1 MTIFNILVNKIILTE
16 AGIIIINDKYEVLQ
30 NHRFEPGSEIS
41 LYSEIKRGT
50 LPNAVKLF
58 FKNSSEELSDSCEV
72 TDQSLITILDKLY
85 SDTNFIY
92 KTIDSSNLFSLF
104 VQSGFFTSEE
114 EIRTFLHTFSIEYSK
129 QQIRDVSGQE
139 DLQII
144 EGINSLD
151 ELDKAINILMARI
164 NEWYGLHFPELEN
177 LVKDSNEYFKFV
189 SLGLNRS
196 SITEKDLVSFSF
208 SEKKLDA
215 IFSAAQDSKGGEI
228 NSKDLSIISILSEN
242 VINLVKVR
250 DKMLNY
256 ISDLMNNI
264 APNLSA
270 IAGPTIGARLIAKSG
285 GLMKLAKLPSS
296 TIQVLG
302 AEKALFRSLKSG
314 SRPPKHGIIFQHD
327 KVHSSPKWQRGKI
340 ARSLASKIAIAARI
354 DVFRGSKEID
364 IEHSLDER
372 YREIQEKY
380 ASPVAN
386 RNNYSKKKHKKLRRS
401 MNEKRRRTS

>member
-1 MTIFNILVNKIILTE
+1 MTNKILLTE
-16 AGIIIINDKYEVLQ
+16 AGIIIINDKFEVIQ
-30 NHRFEPGSEIS
+30 SHRFEPNSEIS
-41 LYSEIKRGT
+41 LYSQIK
-50 LPNAVKLF
+50 NANVPEGVKTFLD
-58 FKNSSEELSDSCEV
+58 NSSNEFSDSTEV
-72 TDQSLITILDKLY
+72 NDQSLLEILSKIYPDK
-85 SDTNFIY
+85 NFIY
-92 KTIDSSNLFSLF
+92 KTIDSSNLYPLF
-104 VQSGFFTSEE
+104 VQSSFFNSEE
-114 EIRTFLHTFSIEYSK
+114 EISNFLQKFSIEYSK

-228 NSKDLSIISILSEN
+228 NSKDLSIISILSDN

-256 ISDLMNNI
+256 IGDLMNNV

-285 GLMKLAKLPSS
+285 GMMKLARLPSS

-340 ARSLASKIAIAARI
+340 ARSLASKIAIAVRI

>member
-1 MTIFNILVNKIILTE
+1 MTNKAILTE
-16 AGIIIINDKYEVLQ
+16 AGIIIINDKFEVLQ
-30 NHRFEPGSEIS
+30 SHRFEPDSEIS
-41 LYSEIKRGT
+41 LYSQI
-50 LPNAVKLF
+50 
-58 FKNSSEELSDSCEV
+58 KNSNVPEGVKTFLDDSSHEFSDSLEV
-72 TDQSLITILDKLY
+72 NDQSLLEILSKIYPDK
-85 SDTNFIY
+85 NFIY
-92 KTIDSSNLFSLF
+92 KTIDSSNLFPLF
-104 VQSGFFTSEE
+104 VQSGFFSSEE
-114 EIRTFLHTFSIEYSK
+114 EISNFLQNFSIEYSK
-129 QQIRDVSGQE
+129 QQIRDVSGKE

-196 SITEKDLVSFSF
+196 SITEKDLDSFSF

-228 NSKDLSIISILSEN
+228 NSKDLSIISILSDN

-256 ISDLMNNI
+256 ISDLMNNV

-285 GLMKLAKLPSS
+285 GMMKLARLPSS

-386 RNNYSKKKHKKLRRS
+386 RNNYYKKKHKKLRRS
-401 MNEKRRRTS
+401 MNEKRRRNS

>member
-1 MTIFNILVNKIILTE
+1 MTNKVILTE

-30 NHRFEPGSEIS
+30 SHRFEPNSEIS
-41 LYSEIKRGT
+41 LYSQI
-50 LPNAVKLF
+50 
-58 FKNSSEELSDSCEV
+58 KNSNVSEDIKNFFDNSSNELPDSLEV
-72 TDQSLITILDKLY
+72 NDQSLIDILNKIFPDK
-85 SDTNFIY
+85 NFIHQ
-92 KTIDSSNLFSLF
+92 TIDSSNLFPFF
-104 VQSGFFTSEE
+104 VQSGFFSCEE
-114 EIRTFLHTFSIEYSK
+114 EISKFLQNFSIEYSK
-129 QQIRDVSGQE
+129 QQIRDVSGKE

-151 ELDKAINILMARI
+151 ELDKAVNILMARI

-177 LVKDSNEYFKFV
+177 LVKDSNVYFKFV
-189 SLGLNRS
+189 SLGLDRN
-196 SITEKDLVSFSF
+196 SITEKDLVSFNF

-215 IFSAAQDSKGGEI
+215 LFSAAQDSKGGEI

-264 APNLSA
+264 APNLSS

-285 GLMKLAKLPSS
+285 GLLKLAKLPSS

-354 DVFRGSKEID
+354 DAFRGTKEID
-364 IEHSLDER
+364 IENSLDER

-401 MNEKRRRTS
+401 MNDKRRRTSK

>member
-1 MTIFNILVNKIILTE
+1 MTNKAILTE
-16 AGIIIINDKYEVLQ
+16 AGIIIINDKFEVLQ
-30 NHRFEPGSEIS
+30 SHRFEPDSEIS
-41 LYSEIKRGT
+41 LYSQI
-50 LPNAVKLF
+50 
-58 FKNSSEELSDSCEV
+58 KNSNVPEGVKTFLDDSSHEFSDSLEV
-72 TDQSLITILDKLY
+72 NDQSLLEILSKIYPDK
-85 SDTNFIY
+85 NFIY
-92 KTIDSSNLFSLF
+92 KTIDSSNLFPLF
-104 VQSGFFTSEE
+104 VQSGFFSSEE
-114 EIRTFLHTFSIEYSK
+114 EISNFLQNFSIEYSK
-129 QQIRDVSGQE
+129 QQIRDVSGKE

-228 NSKDLSIISILSEN
+228 NSKDLSIISILSDN

-256 ISDLMNNI
+256 IGDLMNNV

-285 GLMKLAKLPSS
+285 GMMKLARLPSS

-340 ARSLASKIAIAARI
+340 ARSLASKIAIAVRI

>member
-1 MTIFNILVNKIILTE
+1 MTNKVLLTE
-16 AGIIIINDKYEVLQ
+16 AGIIIINDKFEVIQSL
-30 NHRFEPGSEIS
+30 RFKPDSEIS
-41 LYSEIKRGT
+41 FYSQIKNT
-50 LPNAVKLF
+50 NVPEVVKTFLDNLSHEF
-58 FKNSSEELSDSCEV
+58 SDSLEV
-72 TDQSLITILDKLY
+72 NDQSLLEILSKIYPDK
-85 SDTNFIY
+85 NFIY
-92 KTIDSSNLFSLF
+92 KTIDSSNLFPLF
-104 VQSGFFTSEE
+104 VQSGFFSSEE
-114 EIRTFLHTFSIEYSK
+114 EISNFLQKFSIEYSK

-256 ISDLMNNI
+256 INDLMNNV

>member
-1 MTIFNILVNKIILTE
+1 MTNKALLTE
-16 AGIIIINDKYEVLQ
+16 AGIIIINDKFEVVQSL
-30 NHRFEPGSEIS
+30 RFKPDSEIS
-41 LYSEIKRGT
+41 FYSQIK
-50 LPNAVKLF
+50 NANVPDVVKTF
-58 FKNSSEELSDSCEV
+58 FDNLSHEFSASLEV
-72 TDQSLITILDKLY
+72 NDQSLLEILSKIYPDK
-85 SDTNFIY
+85 NFIY
-92 KTIDSSNLFSLF
+92 KTIDSSNLFPLF
-104 VQSGFFTSEE
+104 VQSGFFSSEE
-114 EIRTFLHTFSIEYSK
+114 EISNFLQKFSIEYSK

-256 ISDLMNNI
+256 INDLMNNV

>member
-1 MTIFNILVNKIILTE
+1 MTNKVLLTE
-16 AGIIIINDKYEVLQ
+16 AGIIIINDKFEVVQSL
-30 NHRFEPGSEIS
+30 RFKPDSEIS
-41 LYSEIKRGT
+41 LYSQIK
-50 LPNAVKLF
+50 NANVPDVVKTF
-58 FKNSSEELSDSCEV
+58 FDNLSHEFSDSLEV
-72 TDQSLITILDKLY
+72 NDQSLLEILSKIYPDK
-85 SDTNFIY
+85 NFIY
-92 KTIDSSNLFSLF
+92 KTIDSSNLFPLF
-104 VQSGFFTSEE
+104 VQSGFFSSEE
-114 EIRTFLHTFSIEYSK
+114 EISNFLQKFSIEYSK

-256 ISDLMNNI
+256 INDLMNNV

>member
-1 MTIFNILVNKIILTE
+1 MTNKVLLTE
-16 AGIIIINDKYEVLQ
+16 AGIIIINDKFEVVQSL
-30 NHRFEPGSEIS
+30 RFKPDSEIS
-41 LYSEIKRGT
+41 FYSQIKNVNV
-50 LPNAVKLF
+50 PEVVKTFLDNLSHEF
-58 FKNSSEELSDSCEV
+58 SDSLEV
-72 TDQSLITILDKLY
+72 NDQSLLEILSKIYPDK
-85 SDTNFIY
+85 NFIY
-92 KTIDSSNLFSLF
+92 KTIDSSNLFPLF
-104 VQSGFFTSEE
+104 VQSGFFSSEE
-114 EIRTFLHTFSIEYSK
+114 EISNFLQKFSIEYSK

-256 ISDLMNNI
+256 INDLMNNV

>member
-1 MTIFNILVNKIILTE
+1 MTNKVLLTE
-16 AGIIIINDKYEVLQ
+16 AGIIIINDKFEVVQSL
-30 NHRFEPGSEIS
+30 RFKPDSEIS
-41 LYSEIKRGT
+41 FYSQIRNVNVPEV
-50 LPNAVKLF
+50 VKTFLDNLSHEF
-58 FKNSSEELSDSCEV
+58 SDSLEV
-72 TDQSLITILDKLY
+72 NDQSLLEILSKIYPDK
-85 SDTNFIY
+85 NFIY
-92 KTIDSSNLFSLF
+92 KTIDSSNLFPLF
-104 VQSGFFTSEE
+104 VQSGFFSSEE
-114 EIRTFLHTFSIEYSK
+114 EISNFLQKFSIEYSK

-256 ISDLMNNI
+256 INDLMNNV

>member
-1 MTIFNILVNKIILTE
+1 MTNKVLLTE
-16 AGIIIINDKYEVLQ
+16 AGIIIINDKFEVVQSL
-30 NHRFEPGSEIS
+30 RFKPDSEIS
-41 LYSEIKRGT
+41 FYSQIK
-50 LPNAVKLF
+50 NANVPEVVKTFLDNLSHEF
-58 FKNSSEELSDSCEV
+58 SDSLEV
-72 TDQSLITILDKLY
+72 NDQSLLEILSKIYPDK
-85 SDTNFIY
+85 NFIY
-92 KTIDSSNLFSLF
+92 KTIDSSNLFPLF
-104 VQSGFFTSEE
+104 VQSGFFSSEE
-114 EIRTFLHTFSIEYSK
+114 EISNFLQKFSIEYSK

-256 ISDLMNNI
+256 INDLMNNV

>member
-1 MTIFNILVNKIILTE
+1 MTNKVLLTE
-16 AGIIIINDKYEVLQ
+16 AGIIIINDKFEVVQSL
-30 NHRFEPGSEIS
+30 RFKPDSEIS
-41 LYSEIKRGT
+41 FYSQIK
-50 LPNAVKLF
+50 NANVPDVVKTFLDNLSHEF
-58 FKNSSEELSDSCEV
+58 SDSLEV
-72 TDQSLITILDKLY
+72 NDQSLLEILSKIYPDK
-85 SDTNFIY
+85 NFIY
-92 KTIDSSNLFSLF
+92 KTIDSSNLFPLF
-104 VQSGFFTSEE
+104 VQSGFFSSEE
-114 EIRTFLHTFSIEYSK
+114 EISNFLQKFSIEYSK

-256 ISDLMNNI
+256 IGDLMNNV

>member
-1 MTIFNILVNKIILTE
+1 MTNKVLLTE
-16 AGIIIINDKYEVLQ
+16 AGIIIINDKFEVVQSL
-30 NHRFEPGSEIS
+30 RFKPDSEIS
-41 LYSEIKRGT
+41 FYSQIK
-50 LPNAVKLF
+50 NANVSEVVKTFLD
-58 FKNSSEELSDSCEV
+58 NLSHEFSDPLEV
-72 TDQSLITILDKLY
+72 NDQSLLEILSAIYPDK
-85 SDTNFIY
+85 NFIY
-92 KTIDSSNLFSLF
+92 KTIDSSNLFPLF
-104 VQSGFFTSEE
+104 VQSGFFSSEE
-114 EIRTFLHTFSIEYSK
+114 EISNFLQKFSIEYSK

-256 ISDLMNNI
+256 INDLMNNV

>member
-1 MTIFNILVNKIILTE
+1 MTNKALLTE
-16 AGIIIINDKYEVLQ
+16 AGIIIINDKFEVVQSL
-30 NHRFEPGSEIS
+30 RFKPDSEIS
-41 LYSEIKRGT
+41 FYSQIK
-50 LPNAVKLF
+50 NANVSEVVKTFLDNLSHEF
-58 FKNSSEELSDSCEV
+58 SDSLEV
-72 TDQSLITILDKLY
+72 NDQSLLEILSKIYPDK
-85 SDTNFIY
+85 NFIY
-92 KTIDSSNLFSLF
+92 KTIDSSNLFPLF
-104 VQSGFFTSEE
+104 VQSGFFSSEE
-114 EIRTFLHTFSIEYSK
+114 EISNFLQKFSIEYSK

-256 ISDLMNNI
+256 INDLMNNV

>member
-1 MTIFNILVNKIILTE
+1 MTNKVILTE

-30 NHRFEPGSEIS
+30 SHRFEPNSEIS
-41 LYSEIKRGT
+41 LYSQI
-50 LPNAVKLF
+50 
-58 FKNSSEELSDSCEV
+58 KNSNVSEDIKNFFDNSSNELPDSLEV
-72 TDQSLITILDKLY
+72 NDQSLIDILNKIFPDK
-85 SDTNFIY
+85 NFIHQ
-92 KTIDSSNLFSLF
+92 TIDSSNLFPLF
-104 VQSGFFTSEE
+104 VQSGFFSSEE
-114 EIRTFLHTFSIEYSK
+114 EISKFLQNFSIEYSK
-129 QQIRDVSGQE
+129 QQIRDVSGKE

-151 ELDKAINILMARI
+151 ELDKAVNILMARI

-177 LVKDSNEYFKFV
+177 LVKDSNVYFKFV
-189 SLGLNRS
+189 SLGLDRN
-196 SITEKDLVSFSF
+196 SITEKDLVSFNF

-215 IFSAAQDSKGGEI
+215 LFSAAQDSKGGEI

-264 APNLSA
+264 APNLSS

-285 GLMKLAKLPSS
+285 GLLKLAKLPSS

-327 KVHSSPKWQRGKI
+327 KVHSIPKWQRGKI

-354 DVFRGSKEID
+354 DAFRGTKEID
-364 IEHSLDER
+364 IENSLDER

-401 MNEKRRRTS
+401 MNDKRIRTSK

>member
-1 MTIFNILVNKIILTE
+1 MTNKVLLTE
-16 AGIIIINDKYEVLQ
+16 AGIIIINDKFEVVQSL
-30 NHRFEPGSEIS
+30 RFKPDSEIS
-41 LYSEIKRGT
+41 FYSQIK
-50 LPNAVKLF
+50 NANVPDVVKTF
-58 FKNSSEELSDSCEV
+58 FDNLSHEFSDSLEV
-72 TDQSLITILDKLY
+72 NDQSLLEILSKIYPDK
-85 SDTNFIY
+85 NFIY
-92 KTIDSSNLFSLF
+92 KTIDSSNLFPLF
-104 VQSGFFTSEE
+104 VQSGFFSSEE
-114 EIRTFLHTFSIEYSK
+114 EISNFLQKFSIEYSK

-256 ISDLMNNI
+256 INDLMNNV

-340 ARSLASKIAIAARI
+340 ARSLASKIAIAVRI

>member
-1 MTIFNILVNKIILTE
+1 MTNKAILTE
-16 AGIIIINDKYEVLQ
+16 AGIIIINDKFEVLQ
-30 NHRFEPGSEIS
+30 SHRFEPDSEIS
-41 LYSEIKRGT
+41 LYSQI
-50 LPNAVKLF
+50 
-58 FKNSSEELSDSCEV
+58 KNSNVPEGVKTFLDDSSHEFSDSLEV
-72 TDQSLITILDKLY
+72 NDQSLLEILSKIYPDK
-85 SDTNFIY
+85 NFIY
-92 KTIDSSNLFSLF
+92 KTIDSSNLFPLF
-104 VQSGFFTSEE
+104 VQSGFFSSEE
-114 EIRTFLHTFSIEYSK
+114 EISNFLQNFSIEYSK
-129 QQIRDVSGQE
+129 QQIRDVSGKE

-196 SITEKDLVSFSF
+196 SITEKDLDSFSF

-228 NSKDLSIISILSEN
+228 NSKDLSIISILSDN

-256 ISDLMNNI
+256 ISDLMNNV

-285 GLMKLAKLPSS
+285 GMMKLARLPSS

-340 ARSLASKIAIAARI
+340 ARSLAAKIAIAVRI

>member
-1 MTIFNILVNKIILTE
+1 MTNKALLTE
-16 AGIIIINDKYEVLQ
+16 AGIIIINDKFEVVQSL
-30 NHRFEPGSEIS
+30 RFKPDSEIS
-41 LYSEIKRGT
+41 FYSQIK
-50 LPNAVKLF
+50 NANVPDVVKTF
-58 FKNSSEELSDSCEV
+58 FDNLSHEFSDSLEV
-72 TDQSLITILDKLY
+72 NNQSLLEILSKIYPDK
-85 SDTNFIY
+85 NFIY
-92 KTIDSSNLFSLF
+92 KTIDSSNLFPLF
-104 VQSGFFTSEE
+104 VQSGFFSSEE
-114 EIRTFLHTFSIEYSK
+114 EISNFLQKFSIEYSK

-151 ELDKAINILMARI
+151 ELDKAVNILMARI

-256 ISDLMNNI
+256 INDLMNNV

>member
-1 MTIFNILVNKIILTE
+1 MTNKVLLTE
-16 AGIIIINDKYEVLQ
+16 AGIIIINDKFEVVQSL
-30 NHRFEPGSEIS
+30 RFKPDSEIS
-41 LYSEIKRGT
+41 FYSQIK
-50 LPNAVKLF
+50 NANVPEVVKTFLDNLSHEF
-58 FKNSSEELSDSCEV
+58 SDSLEV
-72 TDQSLITILDKLY
+72 NDQSFLEILSKIYPDK
-85 SDTNFIY
+85 NFIY
-92 KTIDSSNLFSLF
+92 KTIDSSNLFPLF
-104 VQSGFFTSEE
+104 VQSGFFNSEE
-114 EIRTFLHTFSIEYSK
+114 EISNFLQKFSIEYSK

-256 ISDLMNNI
+256 INDLMNNV

>member
-1 MTIFNILVNKIILTE
+1 MTNKAILTE
-16 AGIIIINDKYEVLQ
+16 AGIIIINDKFEVLQ
-30 NHRFEPGSEIS
+30 SHRFEPDSEIS
-41 LYSEIKRGT
+41 LYSQI
-50 LPNAVKLF
+50 
-58 FKNSSEELSDSCEV
+58 KNSNVPEGIKTFFDDSSHEFSDSLEV
-72 TDQSLITILDKLY
+72 NDQSLLEILSKIYPDK
-85 SDTNFIY
+85 NFIY
-92 KTIDSSNLFSLF
+92 KTIDSSNLFPLF
-104 VQSGFFTSEE
+104 VQSGFFSSEE
-114 EIRTFLHTFSIEYSK
+114 EISNFLQNFSIEYSK
-129 QQIRDVSGQE
+129 QQIRDVSGKE

-196 SITEKDLVSFSF
+196 SITEKDLDSFSF

-228 NSKDLSIISILSEN
+228 NSKDLSIISILSDN

-256 ISDLMNNI
+256 ISDLMNNV

-285 GLMKLAKLPSS
+285 GMMKLARLPSS

-340 ARSLASKIAIAARI
+340 ARSLAAKIAIAVRI

>member
-1 MTIFNILVNKIILTE
+1 MTNKVILTE

-30 NHRFEPGSEIS
+30 SHRFEPNSEIS
-41 LYSEIKRGT
+41 LYSQI
-50 LPNAVKLF
+50 
-58 FKNSSEELSDSCEV
+58 KNSNVSEDIKNFFDNSSNELPDSLEV
-72 TDQSLITILDKLY
+72 NDQSLIDILNKIFPDK
-85 SDTNFIY
+85 NFIHQ
-92 KTIDSSNLFSLF
+92 TIDSSNLFPLF
-104 VQSGFFTSEE
+104 VQSGFFSSEE
-114 EIRTFLHTFSIEYSK
+114 EISKFLQNFSIEYSK
-129 QQIRDVSGQE
+129 QQIRDVSGKE

-151 ELDKAINILMARI
+151 ELDKAVNILMARI

-177 LVKDSNEYFKFV
+177 LVKDSNVYFKFV
-189 SLGLNRS
+189 SLGLDRN
-196 SITEKDLVSFSF
+196 SITEKDLVSFNF

-215 IFSAAQDSKGGEI
+215 LFSAAQDSKGGEI

-264 APNLSA
+264 APNLSS

-285 GLMKLAKLPSS
+285 GLLKLAKLPSS

-354 DVFRGSKEID
+354 DAFRGTKEID
-364 IEHSLDER
+364 IENSLDER

-401 MNEKRRRTS
+401 MNDKRRRTS

>member
-1 MTIFNILVNKIILTE
+1 MTNKVLLTE
-16 AGIIIINDKYEVLQ
+16 AGIIIINDKFEVLQ
-30 NHRFEPGSEIS
+30 SHRFESDSEIS
-41 LYSEIKRGT
+41 LYSQIK
-50 LPNAVKLF
+50 NANVPEVVKTFLDD
-58 FKNSSEELSDSCEV
+58 SSNEFSDSLEV
-72 TDQSLITILDKLY
+72 NDQSLLEILSKIYPDK
-85 SDTNFIY
+85 NFIY
-92 KTIDSSNLFSLF
+92 KTIDSSNLFPLF
-104 VQSGFFTSEE
+104 VQSGFFSSEE
-114 EIRTFLHTFSIEYSK
+114 EISNFLQKFSIEYSK
-129 QQIRDVSGQE
+129 QQIRDVSGKE

-196 SITEKDLVSFSF
+196 SITEKDLDSFSF

-215 IFSAAQDSKGGEI
+215 IFSAAEDSKGGEI
-228 NSKDLSIISILSEN
+228 NSKDLSIISILSDN

-256 ISDLMNNI
+256 IGDLMNNV

-285 GLMKLAKLPSS
+285 GMMKLARLPSS

-340 ARSLASKIAIAARI
+340 ARSLASKIAIAVRI

>member
-1 MTIFNILVNKIILTE
+1 MTNKALLTE
-16 AGIIIINDKYEVLQ
+16 AGIIIINDKFEVVQSL
-30 NHRFEPGSEIS
+30 RFKPDSEIS
-41 LYSEIKRGT
+41 FYSQIKNT
-50 LPNAVKLF
+50 NVPDVVKTFLDNLSHEF
-58 FKNSSEELSDSCEV
+58 SDSLEV
-72 TDQSLITILDKLY
+72 NDQSLLEILSKIYPDK
-85 SDTNFIY
+85 NFIY
-92 KTIDSSNLFSLF
+92 KTIDSSNLFPLF
-104 VQSGFFTSEE
+104 VQSGFFSSEE
-114 EIRTFLHTFSIEYSK
+114 EISNFLQKFSIEYSK

-215 IFSAAQDSKGGEI
+215 IFSAAQDSNRGEI

-256 ISDLMNNI
+256 INDLMNNV

>member
-1 MTIFNILVNKIILTE
+1 MTE
-16 AGIIIINDKYEVLQ
+16 AGIIIINDKFEVLQ
-30 NHRFEPGSEIS
+30 SHRFESDSEIS
-41 LYSEIKRGT
+41 LYSQIK
-50 LPNAVKLF
+50 NANVPEVVKTFLDD
-58 FKNSSEELSDSCEV
+58 SSNEFSDSLEV
-72 TDQSLITILDKLY
+72 NDQSLLEILSKIYPDK
-85 SDTNFIY
+85 NFIY
-92 KTIDSSNLFSLF
+92 KTIDSSNLFPLF
-104 VQSGFFTSEE
+104 VQSGFFSSEE
-114 EIRTFLHTFSIEYSK
+114 EISNFLQKFSIEYSK

-196 SITEKDLVSFSF
+196 SITEKDLDSFSF

-228 NSKDLSIISILSEN
+228 NSKDLSIISILSDN

-256 ISDLMNNI
+256 IGDLMNDV

-285 GLMKLAKLPSS
+285 GMMKLARLPSS

-340 ARSLASKIAIAARI
+340 ARSLASKIAIAVRI

>member
-1 MTIFNILVNKIILTE
+1 MTNKVILTE
-16 AGIIIINDKYEVLQ
+16 AGIIIINDKFEVLQ
-30 NHRFEPGSEIS
+30 SHRFEPDSEIS
-41 LYSEIKRGT
+41 LYSQI
-50 LPNAVKLF
+50 
-58 FKNSSEELSDSCEV
+58 KNSNVPEGVKTFLDDSSHEFSDSLEV
-72 TDQSLITILDKLY
+72 NDQSLLAILSKIYPDK
-85 SDTNFIY
+85 NFIH
-92 KTIDSSNLFSLF
+92 KTIDSSNLFPLF
-104 VQSGFFTSEE
+104 VQSGFFSSEE
-114 EIRTFLHTFSIEYSK
+114 EISNFLQNFSIEYSK
-129 QQIRDVSGQE
+129 QQIRDVSGKE

-196 SITEKDLVSFSF
+196 SITEKDLDSFSF

-228 NSKDLSIISILSEN
+228 NSKDLSIISILSDN

-256 ISDLMNNI
+256 IGDLMNNV

-285 GLMKLAKLPSS
+285 GMMKLARLPSS

-340 ARSLASKIAIAARI
+340 ARSLASKIAIAVRI

>member
-1 MTIFNILVNKIILTE
+1 MTNKVLLTE
-16 AGIIIINDKYEVLQ
+16 ACIIIINDKFEVVQSL
-30 NHRFEPGSEIS
+30 RFKPDSEIS
-41 LYSEIKRGT
+41 FYSQIK
-50 LPNAVKLF
+50 NANVPDVVKTF
-58 FKNSSEELSDSCEV
+58 FDNLSHEFSDSLEV
-72 TDQSLITILDKLY
+72 NDQSLLEILSKIYPDK
-85 SDTNFIY
+85 NFIY
-92 KTIDSSNLFSLF
+92 KTIDSSNLFPLF
-104 VQSGFFTSEE
+104 VQSGFFSSEE
-114 EIRTFLHTFSIEYSK
+114 EISNFLQKFSIEYSK

-256 ISDLMNNI
+256 INDLMNNV

>member
-1 MTIFNILVNKIILTE
+1 MTNKVLLTE
-16 AGIIIINDKYEVLQ
+16 AGIIIINDKFEVVQSL
-30 NHRFEPGSEIS
+30 RFKPDSEIS
-41 LYSEIKRGT
+41 FYSQIK
-50 LPNAVKLF
+50 NANVPDVVKTFLDNLSHEF
-58 FKNSSEELSDSCEV
+58 SDSLEV
-72 TDQSLITILDKLY
+72 NDQSLLEILSKIYPDK
-85 SDTNFIY
+85 NFIY
-92 KTIDSSNLFSLF
+92 KTIDSSNLFPLF
-104 VQSGFFTSEE
+104 VQSGFFSSEE
-114 EIRTFLHTFSIEYSK
+114 EISNFLQKFSIEYSK
-129 QQIRDVSGQE
+129 QQIRDVSGKE

-256 ISDLMNNI
+256 INDLMNNV

>member
-1 MTIFNILVNKIILTE
+1 MANKLILTE
-16 AGIIIINDKYEVLQ
+16 AGMIIINDKYEVLQ
-30 NHRFEPGSEIS
+30 SHRFQPGSEIS
-41 LYSEIKRGT
+41 LYSETKRGIIAANIKEF
-50 LPNAVKLF
+50 LL
-58 FKNSSEELSDSCEV
+58 SQSDLLSDSSEV
-72 TDQSLITILDKLY
+72 NDQSLLTILHKLY
-85 SDTNFIY
+85 PNENFIH
-92 KTIDSSNLFSLF
+92 KTINSSNLFSLF
-104 VQSGFFTSEE
+104 VQSGFFNSEE
-114 EIRTFLHTFSIEYSK
+114 EIRNFLQEFSIEYSK
-129 QQIRDVSGQE
+129 QQIRDVSGKE

-177 LVKDSNEYFKFV
+177 LLKDSNVYFKFV
-189 SLGLNRS
+189 SLGLDRT
-196 SITEKDLVSFSF
+196 SITEKDLSSFSF

-215 IFSAAQDSKGGEI
+215 IFSSAQNSKGGSI

-242 VINLVKVR
+242 IINLVKVR
-250 DKMLNY
+250 DKVLNY
-256 ISDLMNNI
+256 INNLMNNI

-270 IAGPTIGARLIAKSG
+270 IAGPTVGARLIAKSG
-285 GLMKLAKLPSS
+285 GLMKLARLPSS

-327 KVHSSPKWQRGKI
+327 MVHSSPKHQRGKI
-340 ARSLASKIAIAARI
+340 ARSLAAKIAIAARI
-354 DVFRGSKEID
+354 DVFRGTKEID
-364 IEHSLDER
+364 IENSLDER

-386 RNNYSKKKHKKLRRS
+386 RNNFTKKKHKKLRRS
-401 MNEKRRRTS
+401 MNEKRRRSS

>member
-1 MTIFNILVNKIILTE
+1 MTNKALLTE
-16 AGIIIINDKYEVLQ
+16 AGIIIINDKFEVIQSL
-30 NHRFEPGSEIS
+30 RFKPDSEIS
-41 LYSEIKRGT
+41 FYSQIKNT
-50 LPNAVKLF
+50 NVPDVVKTFLDNLSHEF
-58 FKNSSEELSDSCEV
+58 SDSLEV
-72 TDQSLITILDKLY
+72 NNQSLLEILSKIYPDK
-85 SDTNFIY
+85 NFIY
-92 KTIDSSNLFSLF
+92 KTIDSSNLFPLF
-104 VQSGFFTSEE
+104 VQSGFFSSEE
-114 EIRTFLHTFSIEYSK
+114 EISNFLQKFSIEYSK

-151 ELDKAINILMARI
+151 ELDKAVNILMARI

-256 ISDLMNNI
+256 INDLMNNV

>member
-1 MTIFNILVNKIILTE
+1 MTNKVILTE

-30 NHRFEPGSEIS
+30 SHRFEPNSEIS
-41 LYSEIKRGT
+41 LYSQI
-50 LPNAVKLF
+50 
-58 FKNSSEELSDSCEV
+58 KNSNVSEDIKNFFDNSSNELPDSLEV
-72 TDQSLITILDKLY
+72 NDQSLIDILNKIFPDK
-85 SDTNFIY
+85 NFIHQ
-92 KTIDSSNLFSLF
+92 TIDSSNLFPLF
-104 VQSGFFTSEE
+104 VQSGFFSSEE
-114 EIRTFLHTFSIEYSK
+114 EISKFLQNFSIEYSK
-129 QQIRDVSGQE
+129 QQIRDVSGKE

-151 ELDKAINILMARI
+151 ELDKAVNILMARI

-177 LVKDSNEYFKFV
+177 LVKDSNVYFKFV
-189 SLGLNRS
+189 SLGLDRN
-196 SITEKDLVSFSF
+196 SITEKDLVSFNF

-215 IFSAAQDSKGGEI
+215 LFSAAQDSKGGEI

-264 APNLSA
+264 APNLSS

-364 IEHSLDER
+364 IAHSLDER

>member
-1 MTIFNILVNKIILTE
+1 MTNKAILTE
-16 AGIIIINDKYEVLQ
+16 AGIIIINDKFEVLQ
-30 NHRFEPGSEIS
+30 SHRFEPDSEIS
-41 LYSEIKRGT
+41 LYSQI
-50 LPNAVKLF
+50 
-58 FKNSSEELSDSCEV
+58 KNSNVPEGIKTFFDDSSHEFSDSLEV
-72 TDQSLITILDKLY
+72 NDQSLLEILSKIYPDK
-85 SDTNFIY
+85 NFIH
-92 KTIDSSNLFSLF
+92 KTIDSSNLFPLF
-104 VQSGFFTSEE
+104 VQSGFFSSEE
-114 EIRTFLHTFSIEYSK
+114 EISNFLQNFSIEYSK
-129 QQIRDVSGQE
+129 QQIRDVSGKE

-196 SITEKDLVSFSF
+196 SITEKDLDSFSF

-228 NSKDLSIISILSEN
+228 NSKDLSIISILSDN

-256 ISDLMNNI
+256 ISDLMNNV

-285 GLMKLAKLPSS
+285 GMMKLARLPSS

-340 ARSLASKIAIAARI
+340 ARSLAAKIAIAARI

>member
-1 MTIFNILVNKIILTE
+1 MTNKVLLTE
-16 AGIIIINDKYEVLQ
+16 AGIIIINDKFEVVQSL
-30 NHRFEPGSEIS
+30 RFKPDSEIS
-41 LYSEIKRGT
+41 FYSQIK
-50 LPNAVKLF
+50 NANVPDVVKTF
-58 FKNSSEELSDSCEV
+58 FDNLSHEFSDSLEV
-72 TDQSLITILDKLY
+72 NDQSLLEILGKIYPDK
-85 SDTNFIY
+85 NFIY
-92 KTIDSSNLFSLF
+92 KTIDSSNLFPLF
-104 VQSGFFTSEE
+104 VQSGFFSSEE
-114 EIRTFLHTFSIEYSK
+114 EISNFLQKFSIEYSK

-256 ISDLMNNI
+256 INDLMNNV

>member
-1 MTIFNILVNKIILTE
+1 
-16 AGIIIINDKYEVLQ
+16 
-30 NHRFEPGSEIS
+30 
-41 LYSEIKRGT
+41 
-50 LPNAVKLF
+50 
-58 FKNSSEELSDSCEV
+58 
-72 TDQSLITILDKLY
+72 
-85 SDTNFIY
+85 
-92 KTIDSSNLFSLF
+92 
-104 VQSGFFTSEE
+104 
-114 EIRTFLHTFSIEYSK
+114 
-129 QQIRDVSGQE
+129 
-139 DLQII
+139 
-144 EGINSLD
+144 
-151 ELDKAINILMARI
+151 
-164 NEWYGLHFPELEN
+164 
-177 LVKDSNEYFKFV
+177 
-189 SLGLNRS
+189 
-196 SITEKDLVSFSF
+196 
-208 SEKKLDA
+208 
-215 IFSAAQDSKGGEI
+215 
-228 NSKDLSIISILSEN
+228 
-242 VINLVKVR
+242 
-250 DKMLNY
+250 MLNY

>member
-1 MTIFNILVNKIILTE
+1 MTNKVILTE

-30 NHRFEPGSEIS
+30 SHRFEPNSEIS
-41 LYSEIKRGT
+41 LYSQI
-50 LPNAVKLF
+50 
-58 FKNSSEELSDSCEV
+58 KNSNVSEDIKNFFDNSSNELPDSLEV
-72 TDQSLITILDKLY
+72 NDQSLIDILNKIFPDK
-85 SDTNFIY
+85 NFIHQ
-92 KTIDSSNLFSLF
+92 TIDSSNLFPLF
-104 VQSGFFTSEE
+104 VQSGFFSSEE
-114 EIRTFLHTFSIEYSK
+114 EISKFLQNFSIEYSK
-129 QQIRDVSGQE
+129 QQIRDVSGKE

-151 ELDKAINILMARI
+151 ELDKAVNILMARI

-177 LVKDSNEYFKFV
+177 LVKDSNVYFKFV
-189 SLGLNRS
+189 SLGLDRN
-196 SITEKDLVSFSF
+196 SITEKDLVSFNF

-215 IFSAAQDSKGGEI
+215 LFSAAQDSKGGEI

-264 APNLSA
+264 APNLSS

-285 GLMKLAKLPSS
+285 GLLKLAKLPSS

-314 SRPPKHGIIFQHD
+314 NRPPKHGIIFQHD

-354 DVFRGSKEID
+354 DAFRGTKEID
-364 IEHSLDER
+364 IENSLDER

-401 MNEKRRRTS
+401 MNDKRRRTSK

>member
-1 MTIFNILVNKIILTE
+1 MTNKILLTE
-16 AGIIIINDKYEVLQ
+16 AGIIIINDKFEVIQ
-30 NHRFEPGSEIS
+30 SHRFEPNSEIS
-41 LYSEIKRGT
+41 LYSQIK
-50 LPNAVKLF
+50 NANVPEGVKTFLD
-58 FKNSSEELSDSCEV
+58 NSSNEFSDSTEV
-72 TDQSLITILDKLY
+72 NDQSLLEILSKIYPDK
-85 SDTNFIY
+85 NFIY
-92 KTIDSSNLFSLF
+92 KTIDSSNLYPLF
-104 VQSGFFTSEE
+104 VQSSFFNSEE
-114 EIRTFLHTFSIEYSK
+114 EISNFLQKFSIEYSK

-228 NSKDLSIISILSEN
+228 NSKDLSIISILSGN

>member
-1 MTIFNILVNKIILTE
+1 MTNKALLTE
-16 AGIIIINDKYEVLQ
+16 AGIIIINDKFEVVQSL
-30 NHRFEPGSEIS
+30 RFKPDSEIS
-41 LYSEIKRGT
+41 FYSQIKNVNVPEVVKT
-50 LPNAVKLF
+50 FLDNLPHEF
-58 FKNSSEELSDSCEV
+58 SDSLEV
-72 TDQSLITILDKLY
+72 NDQSLLEILGKIYPDK
-85 SDTNFIY
+85 NFIY
-92 KTIDSSNLFSLF
+92 KTIDSSNLFPLF
-104 VQSGFFTSEE
+104 VQSGFFSSEE
-114 EIRTFLHTFSIEYSK
+114 EISNFLQKFSIEYSK

-256 ISDLMNNI
+256 INDLMNNV

>member
-1 MTIFNILVNKIILTE
+1 MTNKALLTE
-16 AGIIIINDKYEVLQ
+16 AGIIIINDKFEVVQSL
-30 NHRFEPGSEIS
+30 RFKPDSEIS
-41 LYSEIKRGT
+41 FYSQIKNT
-50 LPNAVKLF
+50 NVPDVVKTFLDNLSHEF
-58 FKNSSEELSDSCEV
+58 SDSLEV
-72 TDQSLITILDKLY
+72 NDQSLLEILGKIYPDK
-85 SDTNFIY
+85 NFIY
-92 KTIDSSNLFSLF
+92 KTIDSSNLFPLF
-104 VQSGFFTSEE
+104 VQSGFFSSEE
-114 EIRTFLHTFSIEYSK
+114 EISNFLQKFSIEYSK

-196 SITEKDLVSFSF
+196 SITEKDLDSFSF

-228 NSKDLSIISILSEN
+228 NSKDLSIISILSDN

-256 ISDLMNNI
+256 ISDLMNNV

-285 GLMKLAKLPSS
+285 GMMKLARLPSS

-340 ARSLASKIAIAARI
+340 ARSLAAKIAIAVRI

>member
-1 MTIFNILVNKIILTE
+1 MTNKVILTE

-30 NHRFEPGSEIS
+30 SHRFEPNSEIS
-41 LYSEIKRGT
+41 LYSQI
-50 LPNAVKLF
+50 
-58 FKNSSEELSDSCEV
+58 KNSNVSEDIKNFFDNSSNELPDSLEV
-72 TDQSLITILDKLY
+72 NDQSLIDILNKIFPDK
-85 SDTNFIY
+85 NFIHQ
-92 KTIDSSNLFSLF
+92 TIDSSNLFPLF
-104 VQSGFFTSEE
+104 VQSGFFSSEE
-114 EIRTFLHTFSIEYSK
+114 EISKFLQNFSIEYSK
-129 QQIRDVSGQE
+129 QQIRDVSGKE
-139 DLQII
+139 DLQFI

-151 ELDKAINILMARI
+151 ELDKAVNILMARI

-177 LVKDSNEYFKFV
+177 LVKDSNVYFKFV
-189 SLGLNRS
+189 SLGLDRN
-196 SITEKDLVSFSF
+196 SITEKDLVSFNF

-215 IFSAAQDSKGGEI
+215 LFSAAQDSKGGEI

-264 APNLSA
+264 APNLSS

-285 GLMKLAKLPSS
+285 GLLKLAKLPSS
-296 TIQVLG
+296 TIQVVG

-354 DVFRGSKEID
+354 DAFRGTKEID
-364 IEHSLDER
+364 IENSLDER

-401 MNEKRRRTS
+401 MNDKRRRTSK

>member
-1 MTIFNILVNKIILTE
+1 MTNKAILTE
-16 AGIIIINDKYEVLQ
+16 AGIIIINDKFEVLQ
-30 NHRFEPGSEIS
+30 SHRFEPDSEIS
-41 LYSEIKRGT
+41 LYSQI
-50 LPNAVKLF
+50 
-58 FKNSSEELSDSCEV
+58 KNSNVPEGVKTFLDDSSHEFSDSLEV
-72 TDQSLITILDKLY
+72 NDQSLLEILSKIYPDK
-85 SDTNFIY
+85 NFIH
-92 KTIDSSNLFSLF
+92 KTIDSSNLFPLF
-104 VQSGFFTSEE
+104 VQSGFFSSEE
-114 EIRTFLHTFSIEYSK
+114 EISNFLQNFSIEYSK
-129 QQIRDVSGQE
+129 QQIRDVSGKE

-196 SITEKDLVSFSF
+196 SITEKDLDSFSF

-228 NSKDLSIISILSEN
+228 NSKDLSIISILSDN

-256 ISDLMNNI
+256 ISDLMNNV

-285 GLMKLAKLPSS
+285 GMMKLARLPSS

-340 ARSLASKIAIAARI
+340 ARSLASKIAIAVRI

>member
-1 MTIFNILVNKIILTE
+1 MTNKVLLTE
-16 AGIIIINDKYEVLQ
+16 AGIIIINDKFEVVQSL
-30 NHRFEPGSEIS
+30 RFKPDSEIS
-41 LYSEIKRGT
+41 FYSQIK
-50 LPNAVKLF
+50 NANVPDVVKTFLDNLSHEF
-58 FKNSSEELSDSCEV
+58 SDSLEV
-72 TDQSLITILDKLY
+72 NDQSLLEILGKIYPDK
-85 SDTNFIY
+85 NFIY
-92 KTIDSSNLFSLF
+92 KTIDSSNLFPLF
-104 VQSGFFTSEE
+104 VQSGFFSSEE
-114 EIRTFLHTFSIEYSK
+114 EISNFLQKFSIEYSK

-256 ISDLMNNI
+256 INDLMNNV